1 MPVIDVQKDLDNRRL
16 IMTAQFAAP
25 VERIWQLYAD
35 PRQLEKVW
43 GPPTHP
49 ATFVDHDLTPGGR
62 MTYFMTAPDG
72 QKYCGFWDVKEVDEP
87 RSFTFEDGFANE
99 DFTPDTSLP
108 VGSTPTPSAATT
120 TGPARC
126 TRPSTPPSRRCS
138 RCWTWAWSRAPPVPS
153 TRSTP
158 SWPKVDARGPW

>member
-108 VGSTPTPSAATT
+108 VGINTYSFSSHDDGTRAVYEAVYPSVEALQQVLDMGVVEGAT
-120 TGPARC
+120 GAINQI
-126 TRPSTPPSRRCS
+126 
-138 RCWTWAWSRAPPVPS
+138 
-153 TRSTP
+153 
-158 SWPKVDARGPW
+158 DAFLAEG

>member
-49 ATFVDHDLTPGGR
+49 ATFVDHDLTPGGHNLLTVQSGR
-62 MTYFMTAPDG
+62 QHDPIAVACLG
-72 QKYCGFWDVKEVDEP
+72 QC
-87 RSFTFEDGFANE
+87 
-99 DFTPDTSLP
+99 
-108 VGSTPTPSAATT
+108 STN
-120 TGPARC
+120 GLL
-126 TRPSTPPSRRCS
+126 
-138 RCWTWAWSRAPPVPS
+138 
-153 TRSTP
+153 
-158 SWPKVDARGPW
+158 G